1 MEIMSDSAEGPAPK
15 ALLDSLAEGSGAP
28 DAVAIPAKKSRGQD
42 GTGRST
48 SLTPES
54 AEEEATHLPIQG
66 DERVEVKSGGRGALA
81 TTNLGLIDVDHEQQA
96 ELDDRD
102 QLDED
107 EDGNADES
115 TFLQNDSQEWDK
127 FGSKSG
133 QQDRGKGAGFQ
144 QKYLDEEV
152 RQRYLKEIGD
162 VFAPSAST

>member
-1 MEIMSDSAEGPAPK
+1 MDIVSDSAEAPAPK

-66 DERVEVKSGGRGALA
+66 DERLELKSGGRAALG
-81 TTNLGLIDVDHEQQA
+81 TTNLGLIDVDHEQQT
-96 ELDDRD
+96 EIDGRD
-102 QLDED
+102 QLDGDED
-107 EDGNADES
+107 ENEDES
-115 TFLQNDSQEWDK
+115 TFLQNDSQEWDR

-133 QQDRGKGAGFQ
+133 QQDRGKGGGFQ
-144 QKYLDEEV
+144 QKVGWPAAYMLSILIWV
-152 RQRYLKEIGD
+152 SRPTI
-162 VFAPSAST
+162 